1 MIEVQRLTK
10 TFQLSRRQRR
20 ELGKDQSTK
29 TLTAV
34 DDVSFECRPGRIF
47 TLLGPNGAGKTTAL
61 RIMATLMKPSSGTVT
76 VNGND
81 VRKSPSQVR
90 ASMGFLTG
98 STGLYARLTPLE
110 ILKYYADLYE
120 LPSAEFEK
128 RRDELIDRLGIESFT
143 HQRIGKLSTGQKQRV
158 SIARTMIHDP
168 EVVVFDE
175 PTAGLDV
182 ISARNIVQLIKD
194 CRGRGKTVIF
204 STHIMGEVSLLADDL
219 AIIHKGRLLFNGP
232 FKSFRERME
241 SRSLED
247 EFIRIVEAA

>member
-34 DDVSFECRPGRIF
+34 DDVSFQCRSGRIF

-61 RIMATLMKPSSGTVT
+61 RIMATLMKPSSGTVV
-76 VNGND
+76 VNGHD
-81 VRKSPSQVR
+81 VLKAPRQVR

-110 ILKYYADLYE
+110 ILRYYADLYQ
-120 LPSAEFEK
+120 LPTAEFEE
-128 RRDELIDRLGIESFT
+128 RRDQLIDRLGIGSFA

-168 EVVVFDE
+168 DVVVFDE

-194 CRGRGKTVIF
+194 CRERGKTVIF

-219 AIIHKGRLLFNGP
+219 AIIHKGRLLFNGT